1 MDLCSINVLLRD
13 RKSFDRKARHSLPD
27 AAHGWCGARQM
38 TQLVPPPKKFLELRA
53 HVLTPQDAPQALAMC
68 AGYDQK
74 RWRAEELA
82 SHLCRWLPEWAL
94 RYGERPTTATM
105 MEMARRAA
113 LKVYTTDSYKGR
125 GEFGE
130 LMLHAV
136 IRHEFQTD
144 IAVSKIFFKDRA
156 NDTVKGFDCVHISR
170 APDGLLDLWL
180 GEAKF
185 YTRRSEAI
193 ASAAEGLREHLERDY
208 LREEFAFVVDKLD
221 PSFPYSNELI
231 ALLDGERA
239 LDQIVSRIHVPVFLA
254 YDAKLIAE
262 HREVGPEFES
272 AMKAEAEAARESLLD
287 QLGKTP
293 LPQVVVIDLII
304 LPVEDK
310 QRLAEL
316 LHKELR
322 GWQGQT

>member
-1 MDLCSINVLLRD
+1 MS
-13 RKSFDRKARHSLPD
+13 
-27 AAHGWCGARQM
+27 
-38 TQLVPPPKKFLELRA
+38 QLVTPPNKFLELRA
-53 HVLTPQDAPQALAMC
+53 HVITPEDLPQALAMC
-68 AGYDQK
+68 AGYDQE
-74 RWRAEELA
+74 RWRADELA

-94 RYGERPTTATM
+94 RYGEQPTTATM

-113 LKVYTTDSYKGR
+113 LKVYTTDAYKSR

-170 APDGLLDLWL
+170 ASDGLLDLWL

-193 ASAAEGLREHLERDY
+193 TSAAEELREHLERNY
-208 LREEFAFVVDKLD
+208 LREEFAFVLDKLD
-221 PSFPYSNELI
+221 PSFPYSDELRQ
-231 ALLDGERA
+231 LLDGERA

-254 YDAKLIAE
+254 YDSKLIGE
-262 HREVGPEFES
+262 HREVSSEFEA
-272 AMKAEAEAARESLLD
+272 AMKAEAESVREALLEKID
-287 QLGKTP
+287 RRP
-293 LPQVVVIDLII
+293 LPQTAVIDLII

-316 LHKELR
+316 LHQELR
-322 GWQGQT
+322 QWQGQT